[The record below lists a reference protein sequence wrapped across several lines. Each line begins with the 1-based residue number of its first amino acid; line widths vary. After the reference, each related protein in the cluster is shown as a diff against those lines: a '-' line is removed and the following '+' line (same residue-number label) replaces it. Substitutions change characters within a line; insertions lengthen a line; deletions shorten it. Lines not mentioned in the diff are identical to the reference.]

1 MSGLGGIDNYY
12 LLYWHSR
19 ISDYHCQDG
28 LDFHDGKLYVSAF
41 HLPDEIDDCLF
52 EVQQKQLQSKVIYSL
67 ILRSKYAYAEV
78 TEKYLS

>member
-41 HLPDEIDDCLF
+41 HLPDEVDD
-52 EVQQKQLQSKVIYSL
+52 
-67 ILRSKYAYAEV
+67 
-78 TEKYLS
+78 